1 MEFEFITIDTPYRS
15 YLLQH
20 SLCCMNKG
28 MCDIVFIGNIFNMYK
43 LNLLI
48 LVNVSAD

>member
-15 YLLQH
+15 YLFQH

-28 MCDIVFIGNIFNMYK
+28 MCDIVFIENIFK
-43 LNLLI
+43 CTK
-48 LVNVSAD
+48 